1 MMRASHTQ
9 HLPRSC
15 PIADTDT
22 ATVTTAVSVT
32 DITTVA

>member
-15 PIADTDT
+15 PIADT
-22 ATVTTAVSVT
+22 ATVTAAVTVT
-32 DITTVA
+32 DITTAA